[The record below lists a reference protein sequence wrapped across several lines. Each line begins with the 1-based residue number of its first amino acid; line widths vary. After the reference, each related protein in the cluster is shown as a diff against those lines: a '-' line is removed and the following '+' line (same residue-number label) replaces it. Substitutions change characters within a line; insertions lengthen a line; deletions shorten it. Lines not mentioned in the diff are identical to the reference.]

1 MLATEV
7 AEERDARRPRCLI
20 ALVVLMTSIAFATTL
35 PADAAAT
42 TIERCF
48 LDKINEA
55 RADVGAAP
63 LSWAPHI
70 EDYTREHSEDMAGWG
85 ELIHSTGDALSAA
98 IPPGWTSW
106 GENIGWQSH
115 PDLPDCSDMHQAF
128 MDSTG
133 HRNNLLNSSYRFAAT
148 GTHVD
153 DGGLWTTHVFFANPS
168 YVPGFDGTFADD
180 DGSTFEADIEK
191 IAQVGITSGCGGD
204 NFCPNEIVTRG
215 QMAAFLNRALG
226 LPVGPDAGFL
236 DVGGTFADDID
247 AIAYAQ
253 ITQGCQPSLYCPG
266 TRSPGRKW
274 RCSWSGHSTFR
285 RHPPLA
291 SPMRSDTSSKPRS
304 TAWRRQV
311 SHWVAEARAT
321 ARMVS

>member
-98 IPPGWTSW
+98 IPPVGLHGGRTSVGNLTPTFPIARTCTRRSWTR
-106 GENIGWQSH
+106 
-115 PDLPDCSDMHQAF
+115 P
-128 MDSTG
+128 
-133 HRNNLLNSSYRFAAT
+133 
-148 GTHVD
+148 
-153 DGGLWTTHVFFANPS
+153 
-168 YVPGFDGTFADD
+168 
-180 DGSTFEADIEK
+180 
-191 IAQVGITSGCGGD
+191 
-204 NFCPNEIVTRG
+204 
-215 QMAAFLNRALG
+215 
-226 LPVGPDAGFL
+226 
-236 DVGGTFADDID
+236 
-247 AIAYAQ
+247 
-253 ITQGCQPSLYCPG
+253 
-266 TRSPGRKW
+266 
-274 RCSWSGHSTFR
+274 
-285 RHPPLA
+285 
-291 SPMRSDTSSKPRS
+291 
-304 TAWRRQV
+304 
-311 SHWVAEARAT
+311 AT
-321 ARMVS
+321 ATIC

>member
-1 MLATEV
+1 
-7 AEERDARRPRCLI
+7 
-20 ALVVLMTSIAFATTL
+20 
-35 PADAAAT
+35 
-42 TIERCF
+42 
-48 LDKINEA
+48 
-55 RADVGAAP
+55 
-63 LSWAPHI
+63 
-70 EDYTREHSEDMAGWG
+70 
-85 ELIHSTGDALSAA
+85 
-98 IPPGWTSW
+98 
-106 GENIGWQSH
+106 
-115 PDLPDCSDMHQAF
+115 

-148 GTHVD
+148 GTHVN
-153 DGGLWTTHVFFANPS
+153 DGGLWTTHVFFANAS

-266 TRSPGRKW
+266 DSLTRAQMAVFLVRAFDLPPAPSAGFTDAV
-274 RCSWSGHSTFR
+274 GHQFEAEIDR
-285 RHPPLA
+285 LA
-291 SPMRSDTSSKPRS
+291 AAGITLGCGGTSYCPNGVVTRGQMAAFLS
-304 TAWRRQV
+304 
-311 SHWVAEARAT
+311 RALGL
-321 ARMVS
+321 